1 MNLNLNIMKKS
12 TIRRYEAQTTNKMTA
27 ANLNKVAGKI
37 DARTIVNMDK
47 SEADDYL
54 KHAIATAKKTFK
66 SMYENRTWVNVDA
79 SKVRA
84 ILNDTTIENIETV
97 KTCTGVIDWKK
108 LVNKAVAK
116 AAKEAQKEEN
126 QKVKEAA
133 KEAKKQE
140 KQNEKDSEKALSCI
154 LEEAA

>member
-1 MNLNLNIMKKS
+1 MKKS
-12 TIRRYEAQTTNKMTA
+12 TLKRLQAQTTNETSVS
-27 ANLNKVAGKI
+27 NLNKVAGKK
-37 DARTIVNMDK
+37 DARTIVSMDK

-66 SMYENRTWVNVDA
+66 SMYEDRTWINVDA
-79 SKVRA
+79 SKVRS

-126 QKVKEAA
+126 QKAKEAA

>member
-1 MNLNLNIMKKS
+1 MKKS
-12 TIRRYEAQTTNKMTA
+12 TLKRLQAQTTNETSVS
-27 ANLNKVAGKI
+27 NLNKVAGKK
-37 DARTIVNMDK
+37 DARTIVSMDK
-47 SEADDYL
+47 SEADAYL

-79 SKVRA
+79 SKVRS

-116 AAKEAQKEEN
+116 AAKEAQKEA
-126 QKVKEAA
+126 QKEESQKAKEAA

>member
-1 MNLNLNIMKKS
+1 MKKS
-12 TIRRYEAQTTNKMTA
+12 TLRRLQAQTTNETSVS
-27 ANLNKVAGKI
+27 NLNKVAGKK

-47 SEADDYL
+47 NETEDYL

-79 SKVRA
+79 SKVRS
-84 ILNDTTIENIETV
+84 ILNDTTIENIESV

-116 AAKEAQKEEN
+116 AAKEAQKEAQKEEN
-126 QKVKEAA
+126 QKA

-140 KQNEKDSEKALSCI
+140 RQNEKDSEKALSCI

>member
-1 MNLNLNIMKKS
+1 MKKS
-12 TIRRYEAQTTNKMTA
+12 TLKRLQAQTTNETSVS
-27 ANLNKVAGKI
+27 NLNKVAGKK
-37 DARTIVNMDK
+37 DARTIVSMDK
-47 SEADDYL
+47 NEAEDYL

-66 SMYENRTWVNVDA
+66 SMYENRTWVKVDA
-79 SKVRA
+79 SKVRS

-116 AAKEAQKEEN
+116 AAKEAQKEA
-126 QKVKEAA
+126 Q

-140 KQNEKDSEKALSCI
+140 RQNEKDSEKALSCI

>member
-1 MNLNLNIMKKS
+1 MKKS
-12 TIRRYEAQTTNKMTA
+12 TLKRLQAQTTNETSVS
-27 ANLNKVAGKI
+27 NLNKVAGKK
-37 DARTIVNMDK
+37 DARTIVSMDK

-66 SMYENRTWVNVDA
+66 SMYENRTWIKVDA
-79 SKVRA
+79 SKVRS

-108 LVNKAVAK
+108 LVNKAVAR

-126 QKVKEAA
+126 QKAKEAV

>member
-1 MNLNLNIMKKS
+1 MKKN
-12 TIRRYEAQTTNKMTA
+12 TLRRLQAQTTNETSIT
-27 ANLNKVAGKI
+27 NLNKVAGKK

-47 SEADDYL
+47 NEAEDYL

-66 SMYENRTWVNVDA
+66 SMYENRTWVKVDA

-84 ILNDTTIENIETV
+84 ILNETSIENIEAV

-116 AAKEAQKEEN
+116 AAKEAQKEA
-126 QKVKEAA
+126 QKEERQKANEAA
-133 KEAKKQE
+133 KEARKQE
-140 KQNEKDSEKALSCI
+140 RQNEKDSEKALSCI
-154 LEEAA
+154 LEDAA